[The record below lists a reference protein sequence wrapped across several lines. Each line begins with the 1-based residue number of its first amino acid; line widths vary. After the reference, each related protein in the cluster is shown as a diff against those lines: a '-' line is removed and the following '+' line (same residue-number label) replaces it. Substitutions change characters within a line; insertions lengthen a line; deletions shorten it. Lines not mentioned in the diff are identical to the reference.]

1 MSRPL
6 IDENGVVHE
15 MTEKQ
20 YAEYHLKAQSEIP
33 APEPDPT
40 AQMQAQIDENTLMIA
55 DILGG
60 AV

>member
-20 YAEYHLKAQSEIP
+20 YAEYLKAQSEIP
-33 APEPDPT
+33 APEPDQT